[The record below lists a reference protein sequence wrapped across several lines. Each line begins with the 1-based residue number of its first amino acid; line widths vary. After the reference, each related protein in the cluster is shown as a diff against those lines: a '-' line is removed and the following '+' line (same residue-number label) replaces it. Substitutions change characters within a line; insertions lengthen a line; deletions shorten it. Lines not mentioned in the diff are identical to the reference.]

1 MGTGCVLSGVFTLLF
16 KNISHRNA
24 YERAYERKDLM
35 KCCDI
40 VGATPHV
47 KLTQIN
53 LMTINAQAQKS
64 VFATIL
70 SK

>member
-1 MGTGCVLSGVFTLLF
+1 VLSGIFTLLF

-24 YERAYERKDLM
+24 YERKDFM

-40 VGATPHV
+40 VGATSHV
-47 KLTQIN
+47 KLIHIN
-53 LMTINAQAQKS
+53 LMTINAQAKEA
-64 VFATIL
+64 VFATML